1 VGAYISSIQHS
12 ACKMKIS
19 RTNLNLAVLI
29 FTGLV
34 LSSCG
39 IVRTGTVTTGPIYDE
54 DLEAGEMLQ
63 AGIASWY
70 GPKFHGRTTAN
81 GETYNMEDFT
91 AAHKTLPFNTIVRVT
106 NQSNNRSVDVRIN
119 DRGPYVGDRVI
130 DLSRRAAD
138 EINMIG
144 PGTAD
149 VTIHLLQTGDR
160 PITNSNRS
168 SRETFTVQL
177 ASFDTEVSARERAN
191 QIPGADVVKVNIAGR
206 EVYRVY
212 YGSYEDRN
220 EADQKMRDLRR
231 QGING
236 FVKQK
241 EN

>member
-1 VGAYISSIQHS
+1 
-12 ACKMKIS
+12 MNLS
-19 RTNLNLAVLI
+19 RTNLNFAVLI
-29 FTGLV
+29 FTGFV

-54 DLEAGEMLQ
+54 NIETGELLQ
-63 AGIASWY
+63 TGIASWY

-81 GETYNMEDFT
+81 GETYNMDDFT
-91 AAHKTLPFNTIVRVT
+91 AAHKTLPFNTIVRVI
-106 NQSNNRSVDVRIN
+106 NQSNNRAVDVRIN
-119 DRGPYVGDRVI
+119 DRGPYIGDRVI
-130 DLSRRAAD
+130 DLSRRAAQ
-138 EINMIG
+138 EIDMVG

-160 PITNSNRS
+160 PITSSNRS
-168 SRETFTVQL
+168 SMESFTVQL
-177 ASFDTEVSARERAN
+177 ASFDTVDSAREKAD
-191 QIPGADVVKVNIAGR
+191 QIPGADVVKVNVAGR

-212 YGSYEDRN
+212 YGSYDNRH

-231 QGING
+231 QGLNG